1 MKEPQPLRHN
11 LAGEKI
17 DTSRVAARPGEA
29 GDKTK
34 PDRVLAETE
43 DNGGRRRWI
52 NRRVCLSVM
61 AFDFAFANY

>member
-1 MKEPQPLRHN
+1 MQEPQPLGVHLGVEEIN
-11 LAGEKI
+11 AG
-17 DTSRVAARPGEA
+17 RVATGLGEA

-34 PDRVLAETE
+34 PDRVLAKTE
-43 DNGGRRRWI
+43 DKGGRRRWI